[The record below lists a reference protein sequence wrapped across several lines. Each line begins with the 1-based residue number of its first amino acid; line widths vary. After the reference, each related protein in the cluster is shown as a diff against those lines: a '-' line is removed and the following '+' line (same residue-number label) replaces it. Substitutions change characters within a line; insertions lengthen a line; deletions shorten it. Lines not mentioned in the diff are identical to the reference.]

1 MMENFGKEE
10 QRKVSGG
17 ELIMASLG
25 CIFLSALIC
34 LGQITANMIL
44 IAAFFAGL
52 LAICIWACMKDIIL
66 PILLYFLPWSPLMK
80 FYKGGISFFTVMLLV
95 VCLAALI
102 KNKMSLNMYQIVL
115 TAMIAILTA
124 IAKMVQ
130 ENDIANS
137 YIFFLAMLFL
147 LPCITKRIDSD
158 SFNETTIFFASGI
171 ITAALSAQQLV
182 VYHNIAQYI
191 TVDSYL
197 TITRLSGYYG
207 DPNFYSAHIT
217 ACLAGILMLLSREK
231 DRVRQAVLIIV
242 AVLLV
247 YCGML
252 SASKMFVI
260 VLACLFFFWI
270 PVLME
275 KSGRGNGR
283 LRMFVGILCAGGIFL
298 SSSAFKELFRII
310 DDRFAYDA
318 ANVSRITTGRTDIWK
333 NYLNY
338 FIENIDVT
346 ILGEGYTPIN
356 LNGRA
361 SHNTVIQAVFQ
372 FGLIGIPLLAAWMY
386 FFLKDIFQSAE
397 KSKTD
402 WRYAMLMCVG
412 VALPWMSL
420 DILFFDEFFLMSL
433 YAAVGI
439 TCMSKSE
446 PTIEACCSS
455 REIKIN

>member
-1 MMENFGKEE
+1 M
-10 QRKVSGG
+10 V
-17 ELIMASLG
+17 SLG

-147 LPCITKRIDSD
+147 LPCVTKRIDSD
-158 SFNETTIFFASGI
+158 SFNETTIFFALGI

-260 VLACLFFFWI
+260 VLACLFFFCI
-270 PVLME
+270 PVNLNTCCFQSRRNRFSLIALNLLAIIG
-275 KSGRGNGR
+275 KADQTALLRYSQN
-283 LRMFVGILCAGGIFL
+283 RMFCNTCSHILSPFCQWGRCFLAFL
-298 SSSAFKELFRII
+298 SQKF
-310 DDRFAYDA
+310 
-318 ANVSRITTGRTDIWK
+318 
-333 NYLNY
+333 
-338 FIENIDVT
+338 
-346 ILGEGYTPIN
+346 
-356 LNGRA
+356 
-361 SHNTVIQAVFQ
+361 
-372 FGLIGIPLLAAWMY
+372 
-386 FFLKDIFQSAE
+386 
-397 KSKTD
+397 
-402 WRYAMLMCVG
+402 
-412 VALPWMSL
+412 
-420 DILFFDEFFLMSL
+420 
-433 YAAVGI
+433 
-439 TCMSKSE
+439 
-446 PTIEACCSS
+446 EA
-455 REIKIN
+455 

>member
-17 ELIMASLG
+17 ELIMVSLG

-147 LPCITKRIDSD
+147 LPCVTKRIDSD
-158 SFNETTIFFASGI
+158 SFNETTIFFALGI

-231 DRVRQAVLIIV
+231 DRVRQAVLIIA
-242 AVLLV
+242 AVLLI

-252 SASKMFVI
+252 SASKMFVV
-260 VLACLFFFWI
+260 VLACLFLFWI

-275 KSGRGNGR
+275 KGGRGNAR
-283 LRMFVGILCAGGIFL
+283 VRMLVGILCAGGIFL

-310 DDRFAYDA
+310 DDRFAYA
-318 ANVSRITTGRTDIWK
+318 ANVSQLTTGRTDIWK
-333 NYLNY
+333 NYINEFL
-338 FIENIDVT
+338 ENIDIT
-346 ILGEGYTPIN
+346 LLGEGYSTVI
-356 LNGRA
+356 LDGRA
-361 SHNTVIQAVFQ
+361 SHNTVIQGVFQ
-372 FGLIGIPLLAAWMY
+372 FGLIGLPLIAAWMY
-386 FFLKDIFQSAE
+386 FFIKSILKSE
-397 KSKTD
+397 KNTKTD
-402 WRYAMLMCVG
+402 WKCIALMTVG
-412 VALPWMSL
+412 VVLPWMSL
-420 DILFFDEFFLMSL
+420 DILFFDEFFLLPL
-433 YAAVGI
+433 YAALGVI
-439 TCMSKSE
+439 YMSECNTKNKLLADTSLY
-446 PTIEACCSS
+446 
-455 REIKIN
+455 

>member
-1 MMENFGKEE
+1 
-10 QRKVSGG
+10 
-17 ELIMASLG
+17 
-25 CIFLSALIC
+25 
-34 LGQITANMIL
+34 
-44 IAAFFAGL
+44 
-52 LAICIWACMKDIIL
+52 
-66 PILLYFLPWSPLMK
+66 MK

-158 SFNETTIFFASGI
+158 SFNETTIFFTLGI

-231 DRVRQAVLIIV
+231 DRVRQAVLIIA

-260 VLACLFFFWI
+260 VLACLFFF
-270 PVLME
+270 
-275 KSGRGNGR
+275 GYR
-283 LRMFVGILCAGGIFL
+283 FL
-298 SSSAFKELFRII
+298 
-310 DDRFAYDA
+310 
-318 ANVSRITTGRTDIWK
+318 WK
-333 NYLNY
+333 K
-338 FIENIDVT
+338 
-346 ILGEGYTPIN
+346 
-356 LNGRA
+356 R
-361 SHNTVIQAVFQ
+361 Q
-372 FGLIGIPLLAAWMY
+372 
-386 FFLKDIFQSAE
+386 
-397 KSKTD
+397 
-402 WRYAMLMCVG
+402 R
-412 VALPWMSL
+412 
-420 DILFFDEFFLMSL
+420 
-433 YAAVGI
+433 
-439 TCMSKSE
+439 
-446 PTIEACCSS
+446 
-455 REIKIN
+455 

>member
-17 ELIMASLG
+17 ELIMVSLG

-124 IAKMVQ
+124 IVKMVQ

-147 LPCITKRIDSD
+147 LPCVTKRIDSD
-158 SFNETTIFFASGI
+158 SFNETTIFFALGI

-310 DDRFAYDA
+310 DDRFAYA
-318 ANVSRITTGRTDIWK
+318 ANVSQLTTGRTDIWK
-333 NYLNY
+333 NYINEFL
-338 FIENIDVT
+338 ENIDIT
-346 ILGEGYTPIN
+346 LLGEGYSTVI
-356 LNGRA
+356 LDGRA
-361 SHNTVIQAVFQ
+361 SHNTVIQGVFQ
-372 FGLIGIPLLAAWMY
+372 FGLIGLPLIAAWMY
-386 FFLKDIFQSAE
+386 FFIKSILKSE
-397 KSKTD
+397 KNTKTD
-402 WRYAMLMCVG
+402 WKCIALMTVG
-412 VALPWMSL
+412 VVLPWMSL
-420 DILFFDEFFLMSL
+420 DILFFDEFFLLPL
-433 YAAVGI
+433 YAALGVI
-439 TCMSKSE
+439 YMSECNTKNKLLADTSLY
-446 PTIEACCSS
+446 
-455 REIKIN
+455 

>member
-1 MMENFGKEE
+1 
-10 QRKVSGG
+10 
-17 ELIMASLG
+17 
-25 CIFLSALIC
+25 
-34 LGQITANMIL
+34 
-44 IAAFFAGL
+44 
-52 LAICIWACMKDIIL
+52 
-66 PILLYFLPWSPLMK
+66 
-80 FYKGGISFFTVMLLV
+80 
-95 VCLAALI
+95 
-102 KNKMSLNMYQIVL
+102 
-115 TAMIAILTA
+115 
-124 IAKMVQ
+124 
-130 ENDIANS
+130 
-137 YIFFLAMLFL
+137 
-147 LPCITKRIDSD
+147 
-158 SFNETTIFFASGI
+158 
-171 ITAALSAQQLV
+171 
-182 VYHNIAQYI
+182 
-191 TVDSYL
+191 
-197 TITRLSGYYG
+197 
-207 DPNFYSAHIT
+207 
-217 ACLAGILMLLSREK
+217 MLLSREK
-231 DRVRQAVLIIV
+231 DRVRQAVLIIA

-310 DDRFAYDA
+310 DDRFAYA
-318 ANVSRITTGRTDIWK
+318 ANVSQITTGRTDIWK

-361 SHNTVIQAVFQ
+361 SHNTVIQVIFQ

-446 PTIEACCSS
+446 PMPGGAVA
-455 REIKIN
+455 

>member
-1 MMENFGKEE
+1 MIKQQIEKE
-10 QRKVSGG
+10 KNATISDNKYIV
-17 ELIMASLG
+17 AALG
-25 CIFLSALIC
+25 CISLSALIC
-34 LGQITANMIL
+34 LSQITTNMVL
-44 IAAFFAGL
+44 IATSFVGL
-52 LAICIWACMKDIIL
+52 LAICVWACMKEIIF
-66 PILLYFLPWSPLMK
+66 PILLYLLPWSPLMK
-80 FYKGGISFFTVMLLV
+80 FYKGGISFFTIMLLV
-95 VCLAALI
+95 VSLVSLI
-102 KNKMSLNMYQIVL
+102 KNRMSIKMYQIVL
-115 TAMIAILTA
+115 TALMAISTA
-124 IAKMVQ
+124 IAKIIQ
-130 ENDIANS
+130 ENEITYS
-137 YIFFLAMLFL
+137 YLFFFAMLFL

-158 SFNETTIFFASGI
+158 SFNETTIFFALGI

-310 DDRFAYDA
+310 DDRFAYA
-318 ANVSRITTGRTDIWK
+318 ANVSQLTTGRTDIWK
-333 NYLNY
+333 NYINEFL
-338 FIENIDVT
+338 ENIDIT
-346 ILGEGYTPIN
+346 LLGEGYSTVI
-356 LNGRA
+356 LDGRA
-361 SHNTVIQAVFQ
+361 SHNTVIQGVFQ
-372 FGLIGIPLLAAWMY
+372 FGLIGLPLIAAWMY
-386 FFLKDIFQSAE
+386 FFIKSILKSE
-397 KSKTD
+397 KNTKTD
-402 WRYAMLMCVG
+402 WKCIALMAVG
-412 VALPWMSL
+412 VVLPWMSL
-420 DILFFDEFFLMSL
+420 DILFFDEFFLLPL
-433 YAAVGI
+433 YAALGVI
-439 TCMSKSE
+439 YMSECNTKNKLLADTSLY
-446 PTIEACCSS
+446 
-455 REIKIN
+455 